1 MGPYKASRATTLAP
15 VATAN
20 RASPRTRRDDHGLVE
35 SVDPC
40 KAECP
45 LVQLLQPWRGKCYD
59 LTIVLLV
66 TSVRPDQLDQTRGL
80 DQDLKAASPDVVLN
94 VSVTCAP
101 VSPCAVK
108 LTSFKHLG
116 LDSFH
121 EGFLVGVAVALVQG
135 VLDVLLK
142 VLRLFV
148 TDATE
153 TSLFLNGLPDTGRD
167 ACQVLTLTGDLSD
180 HRLDRNGR
188 DTFRFDHLK
197 ELQGHRLAA
206 YLGHLVL
213 DPSVELGDE
222 RRDQHGDQW
231 FCN

>member
-1 MGPYKASRATTLAP
+1 M
-15 VATAN
+15 
-20 RASPRTRRDDHGLVE
+20 VE
-35 SVDPC
+35 GVDPC

-45 LVQLLQPWRGKCYD
+45 LVQLLQPRCGECHD

-66 TSVRPDQLDQTRGL
+66 TSSRPDQLDQTRGL
-80 DQDLKAASPDVVLN
+80 DQDLKAAGTDVVLD
-94 VSVTCAP
+94 VRVTCTP

-148 TDATE
+148 TNATE

-167 ACQVLTLTGDLSD
+167 ACQVLTLTGDLGD
-180 HRLDRNGR
+180 HRLDRDGCY
-188 DTFRFDHLK
+188 TFRLDHLK
-197 ELQGHRLAA
+197 ELQGHRLATD
-206 YLGHLVL
+206 LGHLVF
-213 DPSVELGDE
+213 DPSVELSDE
-222 RRDQHGDQW
+222 
-231 FCN
+231 